1 MSRGTNF
8 PTQLMCLYT
17 TSSFSRTE
25 NMSSGDRRIDV
36 SLLNV
41 KRQLSA
47 LSLIE
52 CIMWWPVTK
61 YMVTLKE
68 AFHLSM

>member
-8 PTQLMCLYT
+8 ATQLMCLYT
-17 TSSFSRTE
+17 ISPFSRTE
-25 NMSSGDRRIDV
+25 NTSCGDRRIDV
-36 SLLNV
+36 ALLNV

-52 CIMWWPVTK
+52 CIMWWLVTR
-61 YMVTLKE
+61 YTVTLKE
-68 AFHLSM
+68 ASHLSM